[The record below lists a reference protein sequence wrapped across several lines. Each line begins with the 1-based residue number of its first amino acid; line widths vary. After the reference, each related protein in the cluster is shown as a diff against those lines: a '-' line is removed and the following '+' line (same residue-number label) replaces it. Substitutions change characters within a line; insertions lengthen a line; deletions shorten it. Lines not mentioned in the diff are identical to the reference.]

1 MTDPK
6 KNPNKRRRSF
16 FWRRRPQLLPEPE
29 AAAQENGGIVSRRDR
44 WRMKMRVPAIRQV
57 LIAIAFCCVAGQFV
71 GQTPSEPG
79 VQTLQSAPK
88 RQGFFDYALGKVN
101 PHDTDYG
108 SKMAS
113 ARNGLVGD
121 TIDDLYFWSNVV
133 TLLLLCGLVAIVLF
147 QWRAMNKREFI
158 AASLIAQLWNGRV
171 SDRVEIERRTEQFNQ
186 LVEAHNAETE
196 AARSRKTGP
205 SEQESST
212 NGSLTKSVRALADS
226 KGISPA
232 EAEKIAAAAPD
243 ATAASLEQSNLL
255 LQRRVEALQNSEQN
269 LKQRLNQTTVLL
281 DQERRRNSTLKG
293 A

>member
-1 MTDPK
+1 MK
-6 KNPNKRRRSF
+6 KRSS
-16 FWRRRPQLLPEPE
+16 
-29 AAAQENGGIVSRRDR
+29 AVVR
-44 WRMKMRVPAIRQV
+44 WV
-57 LIAIAFCCVAGQFV
+57 LITIAFCCVAGQFG

-79 VQTLQSAPK
+79 VRTAQSASK
-88 RQGFFDYALGKVN
+88 RQGILDYALGKVN

-108 SKMAS
+108 SRMAS
-113 ARNGLVGD
+113 TRNAIVGY

-133 TLLLLCGLVAIVLF
+133 TLLLLSGLVAIVLF
-147 QWRAMNKREFI
+147 QWHAINKRELI
-158 AASLIAQLWNGRV
+158 AAALIAQLWNGRV

-196 AARSRKTGP
+196 AALSRKTGP

-232 EAEKIAAAAPD
+232 EAEKIAAVAPD
-243 ATAASLEQSNLL
+243 ATAASLQQSNLL

>member
-1 MTDPK
+1 
-6 KNPNKRRRSF
+6 
-16 FWRRRPQLLPEPE
+16 
-29 AAAQENGGIVSRRDR
+29 
-44 WRMKMRVPAIRQV
+44 MKMRVPAVIRQV
-57 LIAIAFCCVAGQFV
+57 LIAIVFCCVAGQFV
-71 GQTPSEPG
+71 GQTPSEPDIQ
-79 VQTLQSAPK
+79 VLQTAPK
-88 RQGFFDYALGKVN
+88 RQGFLDYALGKVN

-113 ARNGLVGD
+113 ARNAVVGY

-147 QWRAMNKREFI
+147 QWRAMNKRELI
-158 AASLIAQLWNGRV
+158 AASLIAQLWNGRI
-171 SDRVEIERRTEQFNQ
+171 SDRVEIERRTEQFNR
-186 LVEAHNAETE
+186 LVEAHNAEAE
-196 AARSRKTGP
+196 ASLSRKTGS
-205 SEQESST
+205 SERESDS
-212 NGSLTKSVRALADS
+212 NGSLTKSVRTLADG

-232 EAEKIAAAAPD
+232 EAEKIAAVAPD
-243 ATAASLEQSNLL
+243 ATAASLQQSNLL

>member
-1 MTDPK
+1 
-6 KNPNKRRRSF
+6 
-16 FWRRRPQLLPEPE
+16 
-29 AAAQENGGIVSRRDR
+29 
-44 WRMKMRVPAIRQV
+44 MKMRVPAVIRQV
-57 LIAIAFCCVAGQFV
+57 LIATAFCSVTGQSFS
-71 GQTPSEPG
+71 QTQSEPG
-79 VQTLQSAPK
+79 ARTTQSAPK
-88 RQGFFDYALGKVN
+88 SQGFFDYALGKVN

-113 ARNGLVGD
+113 ARDAIVGY

-147 QWRAMNKREFI
+147 QWRAMNKRELI

-186 LVEAHNAETE
+186 LVEAHNAEAE
-196 AARSRKTGP
+196 VALSRKSRP
-205 SEQESST
+205 SEKESDT
-212 NGSLTKSVRALADS
+212 NGSLTRSVRTLTDS
-226 KGISPA
+226 KGITPV
-232 EAEKIAAAAPD
+232 EAEKIAAVAPD
-243 ATAASLEQSNLL
+243 AAAASLQQSNLL

-281 DQERRRNSTLKG
+281 DQERRRNATLKG

>member
-1 MTDPK
+1 
-6 KNPNKRRRSF
+6 
-16 FWRRRPQLLPEPE
+16 
-29 AAAQENGGIVSRRDR
+29 
-44 WRMKMRVPAIRQV
+44 MKMRIPTVIRRV
-57 LIAIAFCCVAGQFV
+57 LIAITFCGVASQFV
-71 GQTPSEPG
+71 GQTPSERG
-79 VQTLQSAPK
+79 VQAPQSAPK
-88 RQGFFDYALGKVN
+88 RQGFLDYALGKVN

-108 SKMAS
+108 SRMLS
-113 ARNGLVGD
+113 ARSALVGY

-147 QWRAMNKREFI
+147 QWRAMNKRELI

-186 LVEAHNAETE
+186 LVETHNAEAE
-196 AARSRKTGP
+196 AALSRKTGP
-205 SEQESST
+205 SERESDS
-212 NGSLTKSVRALADS
+212 NGSLTKSVRTLADS

-232 EAEKIAAAAPD
+232 EAEKIAATAPD

-255 LQRRVEALQNSEQN
+255 LQRRVEALQNSELN